1 MDGNFVRKGVF
12 SANGTHSGWQQIIGK
27 TIIPFNWDSSYG
39 LLQSC
44 EIGSFL
50 YCINYTKNKTTLCLN
65 VSNNILSGLNA
76 DVDDNVV
83 FFGIRIP
90 HN

>member
-1 MDGNFVRKGVF
+1 MFL
-12 SANGTHSGWQQIIGK
+12 ANGVPDGWQLIIGK
-27 TIIPFNWDSSYG
+27 TIVPFKWSSDYG

-44 EIGSFL
+44 EVGSFL
-50 YCINYTKNKTTLCLN
+50 YCINYTKNKTNLCLD
-65 VSNNILSGLNA
+65 VKESRLIGLDA
-76 DVDDNVV
+76 DVNDIVV

>member
-1 MDGNFVRKGVF
+1 MDGNFISKAVF
-12 SANGTHSGWQQIIGK
+12 SANGLPGGWQQIIGK
-27 TIIPFNWDSSYG
+27 AIIPFNWDSSYG
-39 LLQSC
+39 LMQSC
-44 EIGSFL
+44 EVGSFL
-50 YCINYTKNKTTLCLN
+50 YCINYNKSKTVLCLN

-76 DVDDNVV
+76 DANDNVA

>member
-1 MDGNFVRKGVF
+1 MFL
-12 SANGTHSGWQQIIGK
+12 ANGKPDGWQLIIGK
-27 TIIPFNWDSSYG
+27 TIVPFNWSSDYG

-44 EIGSFL
+44 EVGSFL
-50 YCINYTKNKTTLCLN
+50 YCINHTKNKTELCLN
-65 VSNNILSGLNA
+65 VSNNILSGLDA
-76 DVDDNVV
+76 DVNDVVV

>member
-1 MDGNFVRKGVF
+1 MFL
-12 SANGTHSGWQQIIGK
+12 ANGEPDGWQLIIGK
-27 TIIPFNWDSSYG
+27 TIVPFNWSSSYG

-44 EIGSFL
+44 EVGSFL
-50 YCINYTKNKTTLCLN
+50 YCINYTKSKTELCLN

-76 DVDDNVV
+76 DVNDIVI

-90 HN
+90 SN

>member
-1 MDGNFVRKGVF
+1 M
-12 SANGTHSGWQQIIGK
+12 IIGK
-27 TIIPFNWDSSYG
+27 TIVPFSWSSDYG

-44 EIGSFL
+44 EEGSFL
-50 YCINYTKNKTTLCLN
+50 YCINYNNSKTVLCKN

-76 DVDDNVV
+76 DANDTVV